1 MMNIFPG
8 LLLAASLCVT
18 GATSMSLPHP
28 TASAPAGKEVVPSA
42 VETVP
47 YEAVAAPYPPAVTE
61 ALKKVRKSGGHTV
74 VRANGKAYVV
84 IGAGQKPTGGYRIV
98 TDQVKRTGPH
108 GFTVRVHVQP
118 PAPGALKTQAISYPT
133 LVIALPDQQAQV
145 SVHMR

>member
-1 MMNIFPG
+1 MMNIFPS

-18 GATSMSLPHP
+18 GAQSVSLSHP
-28 TASAPAGKEVVPSA
+28 TASAPAVKEVAPFA
-42 VETVP
+42 VE

-61 ALKKVRKSGGHTV
+61 ALKTVRKNGGHTV

-84 IGAGQKPTGGYRIV
+84 ISAGQRPTGGYRLV
-98 TDQVKRTGPH
+98 ADQVKRTGPH
-108 GFTVRVHVQP
+108 GFTVHVRVQP

-145 SVHMR
+145 KVQMR